1 MRLDARQ
8 RRDALSGMEVSQWSD
23 KICRIL
29 EEQPCFMEPENICF
43 YYPLGNEVNL
53 LPLAERALQSGKRV
67 SFPRV
72 SGDDMEFYQVSDL
85 QEFAEGAFHVMEPTS
100 RDVMGGDALVFVPG
114 LLFDGRGGRMG
125 YGKGYYDRYFSRHMG
140 CRKIGVCYEMQFIR
154 QVPCNRYDV
163 LMDDVVTE
171 QGIRFRGK

>member
-1 MRLDARQ
+1 M
-8 RRDALSGMEVSQWSD
+8 SGMEVSQWSD

-85 QEFAEGAFHVMEPTS
+85 QEFAEGAFYVMEPIS

-125 YGKGYYDRYFSRHMG
+125 YGKG
-140 CRKIGVCYEMQFIR
+140 
-154 QVPCNRYDV
+154 
-163 LMDDVVTE
+163 
-171 QGIRFRGK
+171 